1 MVKQQEQ
8 INELK
13 AVATANEEEKEQN
26 KKDMEKIKEEN
37 QGLKELVKKVYG
49 EKPKVIDSWVYDW
62 YNIYLGFHPHD
73 PYQ

>member
-49 EKPKVIDSWVYDW
+49 EKPKVIDS
-62 YNIYLGFHPHD
+62 
-73 PYQ
+73 